1 MVTYAKYAPISIFF
15 DGVAATF
22 LKTIFDDLVCLNKR
36 DRELLPISF
45 VLIDNVGLYNALFE
59 HCLRH
64 F

>member
-1 MVTYAKYAPISIFF
+1 MVTYAKYASISIFF
-15 DGVAATF
+15 GGVATTF

-59 HCLRH
+59 HRLCH